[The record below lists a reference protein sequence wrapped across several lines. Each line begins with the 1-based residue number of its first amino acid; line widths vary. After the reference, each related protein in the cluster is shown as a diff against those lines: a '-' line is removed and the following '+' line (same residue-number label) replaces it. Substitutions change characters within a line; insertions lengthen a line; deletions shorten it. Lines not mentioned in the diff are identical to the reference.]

1 MAKCAYLYTGRLNIH
16 CFASYAN
23 IVLATL
29 NDRNR
34 FTQAGASVVTSNASS
49 STGTFRAAQAQI
61 RSDINHIEL
70 PAFGDSQVKADGK
83 VK

>member
-1 MAKCAYLYTGRLNIH
+1 MAKCAYLHWQTDQYSLFH
-16 CFASYAN
+16 SYAN

-34 FTQAGASVVTSNASS
+34 FTKAGASVVTSNLS
-49 STGTFRAAQAQI
+49 STSTFRAAQAQI
-61 RSDINHIEL
+61 RSDINHVEL
-70 PAFGDSQVKADGK
+70 PVFRDSQGNADGK